1 MTEPAGAG
9 KTALKWVA
17 LGLLVAVTAVLGI
30 VVYTRKPAEQP
41 AAPLAPRLAKDV
53 LVDEPAKRP
62 GRIDARPPAID
73 MTTVQGTAR
82 RSVIEWENVGDEPVR
97 LGGAARLV
105 GEIGAFALVQQDCKE
120 VIAPGARCT
129 ATIELRGDNAGR
141 STGRLVLPVQ
151 GDPSAS
157 PQVALTASVTEPPAP
172 PPAISPM
179 IIAPAP
185 PPGTTGA
192 QAEPQVDPVTA
203 LKADRDR
210 RAGAALSGRNADGAR
225 WITSQEAIMRRDA
238 GARSNAGSSQDYGAG
253 TPKRLSSLPVDRER
267 VITADA
273 YIEAT
278 LEVAID
284 SQIGGR
290 ATAVVGRNVYGRSGR
305 LIVIPGGSR
314 LVGRYQ
320 PLQAQGETRLP
331 ILWERIIRPDGIQ
344 ILIHDPNADLMGRS
358 GTPGDVDDRTWER
371 LGLALTTSIVTGIVQ
386 GVATLGQQQSTLYGY
401 PGMGVVQQDTR
412 SAATVAAANSV
423 SQNLGATVNEI
434 AREKLKVRPI
444 IQIPQGTRIIVT
456 PMEDLW
462 LRRVDELDD
471 TGTLELMPVPVA
483 GREPRSGPAS
493 GPAQPR
499 GGGQPG
505 IAASAS
511 PASATPPSAL
521 QAPVGVPRAVP

>member
-1 MTEPAGAG
+1 MSEAAAAGG
-9 KTALKWVA
+9 TMLKWVA

-82 RSVIEWENVGDEPVR
+82 RSVIEWENVGDEPVK
-97 LGGAARLV
+97 LGGSPRLV
-105 GEIGAFALVQQDCKE
+105 GEIGAFALVQQDCKD

-129 ATIELRGDNAGR
+129 ATIELRGDTAGR
-141 STGRLVLPVQ
+141 STGSLVLPVH

-157 PQVALTASVTEPPAP
+157 PQVALAASVAEPPAP
-172 PPAISPM
+172 PPAIAPM
-179 IIAPAP
+179 VIAPAP
-185 PPGTTGA
+185 PPGVTGA
-192 QAEPQVDPVTA
+192 PVEPQIDPVSA

-225 WITSQEAIMRRDA
+225 WITSQEAIMRRDE
-238 GARSNAGSSQDYGAG
+238 GARSAVAHQDYGAG

-344 ILIHDPNADLMGRS
+344 IVIKDPNADLMGRS

-471 TGTLELMPVPVA
+471 SGILELMPVPVA
-483 GREPRSGPAS
+483 GRAPRTGPATD
-493 GPAQPR
+493 PVR

-505 IAASAS
+505 GPAPAT
-511 PASATPPSAL
+511 PASAP
-521 QAPVGVPRAVP
+521 QAPVSVPRSVP